1 MLRILFALNIE
12 QVFDRRA
19 FGGIAAAARHHGDM
33 LLHQKEPS
41 ETFGQAVRRHGA
53 EGIIFS
59 SDNPVVVAEAVATHK
74 RCVNIA
80 NHIAGQKR
88 APVVGTDDAAIG
100 QAIAEHLIDR
110 GFRNFAFYSNLKLHY
125 FDPRQAAFVKTVTD
139 AGFSCAVGPQPLRG
153 SRSRRSGAA
162 EGKVDWVEHA
172 GRWLAS
178 LPKPL
183 AVMTPHDSYGR
194 DAIQACHVAGLT
206 VPGEVSVIG
215 VDNDDLTCLAVSPQ
229 LSSIDTHAARVGSE
243 AVDLI
248 RAMVLKKQP
257 PPDSA
262 KLIVPGDIVIRGS
275 SSESAVEDPEVA
287 GAIHFIREH
296 VGRHISVEHV
306 VDHVL
311 ISRRSLERRFFQTLS
326 RSVMD
331 EIRRS
336 RLDQAKRLLART
348 ELSLDEVARRSGLLR
363 QQRLSS
369 VIRESTGLTPG
380 QYRKSFR
387 YEFEAEHRPF

>member
-1 MLRILFALNIE
+1 MLRVLFALNIE

-19 FGGIAAAARHHGDM
+19 FGGIAGAARHYGDM

-41 ETFGQAVRRHGA
+41 ETFGQAVRRHRI

-59 SDNPVVVAEAVATHK
+59 SDNPAVVDEVIATHK
-74 RCVNIA
+74 PCVNIA
-80 NHIAGQKR
+80 NHTAGQDR

-100 QAIAEHLIDR
+100 RAIAEHLIDR

-125 FDPRQAAFVKTVTD
+125 FDPRQAAFVKAITD
-139 AGFSCAVGPQPLRG
+139 AGFACAVGPQPLDRG
-153 SRSRRSGAA
+153 RSRRSDGQ
-162 EGKVDWVEHA
+162 GKVDWVDHA

-183 AVMTPHDSYGR
+183 AVMAPHDSYGR
-194 DAIQACHVAGLT
+194 DAVQVCHVAGLA

-248 RAMVLKKQP
+248 RAMVLNKQP
-257 PPDSA
+257 IPESP
-262 KLIVPGDIVIRGS
+262 KLIAPGDIVIRGS
-275 SSESAVEDPEVA
+275 SSESAVEDQEVA
-287 GAIHFIREH
+287 GAIKFIRSN
-296 VGRHISVEHV
+296 VGRHITVEHV

-311 ISRRSLERRFFQTLS
+311 ISRRSLERRFYQILS
-326 RSVMD
+326 RSVME

-348 ELSLDEVARRSGLLR
+348 DLSLDEVARRSGLLR

-369 VIRESTGLTPG
+369 VIREATGLTPG

-387 YEFEAEHRPF
+387 YEFEADHRPV

>member
-1 MLRILFALNIE
+1 MLRVLFALNIE

-19 FGGIAAAARHHGDM
+19 FGGLAGAARHYGDM

-41 ETFGQAVRRHGA
+41 ETFSQAVRRHGA
-53 EGIIFS
+53 EGIILS
-59 SDNPVVVAEAVATHK
+59 SDSADVVAEAVATHK
-74 RCVNIA
+74 PCVNIA
-80 NHIAGQKR
+80 NHLAGQKR

-100 QAIAEHLIDR
+100 TAVAEHFLER
-110 GFRNFAFYSNLKLHY
+110 GFRSFAFYSNLRLHY
-125 FDPRQAAFVKTVTD
+125 FDPRQQAFVKAITD
-139 AGFSCAVGPQPLRG
+139 AGFTCAVGPEAPGRARAKRTEDPKEQL
-153 SRSRRSGAA
+153 
-162 EGKVDWVEHA
+162 DWVDRA

-183 AVMTPHDSYGR
+183 AVMAPHDSYGR
-194 DAIQACHVAGLT
+194 DAIQACHVAGLS

-243 AVDLI
+243 AIDLV
-248 RAMVLKKQP
+248 RAMVLNKQP
-257 PPDSA
+257 IPQSP
-262 KLIVPGDIVIRGS
+262 KLIAPGDIVVRGS
-275 SSESAVEDPEVA
+275 SSESAVEDQEVA
-287 GAIHFIREH
+287 GAIKFIRSN
-296 VGRHISVEHV
+296 VGRHITVEHV

-311 ISRRSLERRFFQTLS
+311 ISRRSLERRFYQMLS

-348 ELSLDEVARRSGLLR
+348 DLSLDEVARRSGLLR

-369 VIRESTGLTPG
+369 VIREATGLTPG

-387 YEFEAEHRPF
+387 YEFEADHRPV